1 MKKILLFS
9 LLFTL
14 IATNLMAEEQKD
26 TAFANLYRRYFQL
39 YTEGNE
45 SIFYDA
51 SAKMKDYY
59 LRNNKYDSYYISMT
73 CEATIAWPRNTS
85 KMR

>member
-1 MKKILLFS
+1 MKKILLFT

-14 IATNLMAEEQKD
+14 FATNLMAEEQKD

-59 LRNNKYDSYYISMT
+59 LRNNKYDSYYK
-73 CEATIAWPRNTS
+73 IALNEILYDTE
-85 KMR
+85 